1 MKKSILIRGC
11 LSVYKYPCFLL
22 LCRGETWIKLRRD
35 ASRYLRTDE
44 CLLSKFMVFSYLILN
59 KNLASI
65 FLFRIKQNR
74 ILYFICSFLYCHNR
88 NIEIL
93 TPPHMVGGGLVIYH
107 NIGSIL
113 RAKSIG
119 NDVTISQGVTIGAGG
134 DWQDTRKDN
143 IPTIGDNVLI
153 ATNSVVIGDIVVGDN
168 AVIGAGT
175 VVTKNVPD
183 GAVVVGNSQR
193 IIKQK

>member
-1 MKKSILIRGC
+1 
-11 LSVYKYPCFLL
+11 
-22 LCRGETWIKLRRD
+22 
-35 ASRYLRTDE
+35 
-44 CLLSKFMVFSYLILN
+44 
-59 KNLASI
+59 
-65 FLFRIKQNR
+65 
-74 ILYFICSFLYCHNR
+74 
-88 NIEIL
+88 
-93 TPPHMVGGGLVIYH
+93 MVGGGLVIYH